1 MPEDRQTVVLY
12 SNSSNGPA
20 VNKLANR
27 ISENRMVTISHGD
40 TSDTVSAVTQLVHEV
55 WWTEEGTKKKKL
67 LSLLADD
74 KLYRWVKIC
83 LCIICQSFS
92 YIILLL

>member
-27 ISENRMVTISHGD
+27 ISANHMVTISHGD
-40 TSDTVSAVTQLVHEV
+40 TPDTASAVSQLVHEV

-83 LCIICQSFS
+83 LCIMCQSFS